1 MSTLAASRPA
11 TAVHVLL
18 LAAMAGLFATGAAA
32 QKPAG
37 VRTALELI
45 DRKWLRDS
53 RATAIGACSAA
64 AVPMTRCSRPG

>member
-1 MSTLAASRPA
+1 MGPLVASRSA
-11 TAVHVLL
+11 TAINVLL

-45 DRKWLRDS
+45 DRKWLRGMPPYNVAARS
-53 RATAIGACSAA
+53 ASIATKG
-64 AVPMTRCSRPG
+64 R